1 MSENAMHLQIVTPH
15 GRLYDAETLGVR
27 VESVM
32 GQMELLPDHEPLIAA
47 LEIGAA
53 VVKREEGDLHF
64 ALNHGYVEVMS
75 NRIEIVVETAEEA
88 SAIDI
93 PRAEQSKAN
102 AEAQAARYPRRVS
115 RLGAARER
123 GRSIR
128 WIQWARWF
136 RCGAAWTVS
145 AIGLCRYRLSPARF
159 RRSQIRPW
167 VLAAWF
173 RSREQEVS
181 LCFATP

>member
-102 AEAQAARYPRRVS
+102 AEA
-115 RLGAARER
+115 RLADTDA
-123 GRSIR
+123 SK
-128 WIQWARWF
+128 
-136 RCGAAWTVS
+136 
-145 AIGLCRYRLSPARF
+145 SPE
-159 RRSQIRPW
+159 
-167 VLAAWF
+167 LAAQIDEDL
-173 RSREQEVS
+173 RLAGVRIAVGSHHGG
-181 LCFATP
+181 A